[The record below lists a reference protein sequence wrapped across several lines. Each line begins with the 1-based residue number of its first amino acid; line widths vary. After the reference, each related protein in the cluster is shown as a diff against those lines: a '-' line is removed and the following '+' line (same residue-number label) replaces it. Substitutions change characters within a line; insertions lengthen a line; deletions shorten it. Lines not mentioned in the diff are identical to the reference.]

1 MYRIQR
7 RHISLLTR
15 NTGKFFWDLSPSILQ
30 RGHIYISE
38 KDKSFSLSVSLLHH
52 QQYVQTVDNI
62 GKVMMMSPFFAPMM
76 MMIVTVTMMIAK
88 SPFFFLACPPYTETP
103 LSLHLF
109 HPHKLFCP
117 LTQFGRTISLFLAP
131 TSTLYF

>member
-1 MYRIQR
+1 M
-7 RHISLLTR
+7 LTR

-30 RGHIYISE
+30 RCLIYQRKMNHFHFQSHC
-38 KDKSFSLSVSLLHH
+38 LHRQH
-52 QQYVQTVDNI
+52 YIETVDNI
-62 GKVMMMSPFFAPMM
+62 GKVLIKLSPFFAPMM

-131 TSTLYF
+131 TSTLFF